1 MELTEFIEKYRV
13 SNFETYLKD
22 DASIEYWQ
30 NLIIEFT
37 KDFAPL
43 KSNIQILL
51 NPALKR
57 PNENIFAISFGK
69 FCNEQIE
76 LIELKKS
83 FKPTVQYNKEHLN
96 IFAPFGFEIFNEMFE
111 KYNIKGQENADLNF
125 LYTVMIFDNNLIK
138 VEKSATLTKWVNREY
153 KTEISRI
160 RETVYSSV
168 ANDHRYNDYLEIKR
182 KYIKQSMESK

>member
-43 KSNIQILL
+43 KSNIQILS

-69 FCNEQIE
+69 FCQEQIE
-76 LIELKKS
+76 QIELKKS
-83 FKPTVQYNKEHLN
+83 FKTTVEYSNEHLN

-111 KYNIKGQENADLNF
+111 KYDISGEENETLNF
-125 LYTVMIFDNNLIK
+125 LYSVMSYDNDLIK
-138 VEKSATLTKWVNREY
+138 VKASTLKNWLNKKYNTQ
-153 KTEISRI
+153 ISRI
-160 RETVYSSV
+160 RETVYSSK
-168 ANDHRYNDYLEIKR
+168 ANKDRYSDYS
-182 KYIKQSMESK
+182 YIKQKYVV

>member
-43 KSNIQILL
+43 KSNIQILS

-69 FCNEQIE
+69 FCQEQIE
-76 LIELKKS
+76 LIEIKNKFNLIAPIDS
-83 FKPTVQYNKEHLN
+83 EYNTEHLDIFKPK
-96 IFAPFGFEIFNEMFE
+96 GFELWDALYKEFDVKKHNS
-111 KYNIKGQENADLNF
+111 KDLNF
-125 LYTVMIFDNNLIK
+125 MYSQMKYDGYISSIV
-138 VEKSATLTKWVNREY
+138 TLSNMEQWLNTWY
-153 KTEISRI
+153 KLNENYRL
-160 RETVYSSV
+160 R
-168 ANDHRYNDYLEIKR
+168 DYLLGLQNNPTIKR
-182 KYIKQSMESK
+182 FTIYNQIKSNM